1 MKLMDLSTIRSNL
14 VENRNNTNIF
24 NNDIQKTIP
33 DSLPIKPVEI
43 DWEYKNSSLNKTFY
57 FSKPQTMKL
66 FVEKL
71 IIKME
76 KMYHHCFFS
85 VYEYEVKTCLTT
97 KHLNDV
103 STQDKI
109 LSQYLDEIYFE
120 IEGADI
126 EISSI
131 SGVL

>member
-1 MKLMDLSTIRSNL
+1 MRLMDLQTIRSNL
-14 VENRNNTNIF
+14 VENKNNTNIF
-24 NNDIQKTIP
+24 NSDIQKTVP
-33 DSLPIKPVEI
+33 ETLPIKPVEV
-43 DWEYKNSSLNKTFY
+43 DWEYLNGSLNKTFY

-85 VYEYEVKTCLTT
+85 VYEYDVKICLTT
-97 KHLNDV
+97 KHLGDV
-103 STQDKI
+103 SRQDTI
-109 LSQYLDEIYFE
+109 LSKYLDEIYFD

-126 EISSI
+126 TITDIE
-131 SGVL
+131 GM

>member
-1 MKLMDLSTIRSNL
+1 MRLMDLQTIRSNL
-14 VENRNNTNIF
+14 VENKNNTNMF
-24 NNDIQKTIP
+24 NSNVQKTIP

-43 DWEYKNSSLNKTFY
+43 DWIYHNNSLNKTFY

-85 VYEYEVKTCLTT
+85 VYEYEVNISLTT
-97 KHLNDV
+97 KHLSDV
-103 STQDKI
+103 SRQDTI
-109 LSQYLDEIYFE
+109 LSQYLDEIYFD
-120 IEGADI
+120 IEGA
-126 EISSI
+126 EITI
-131 SGVL
+131 DNIQGE

>member
-14 VENRNNTNIF
+14 VENKNNMNVFMVKGNNT
-24 NNDIQKTIP
+24 IP
-33 DSLPIKPVEI
+33 NELPIKPVEI
-43 DWEYKNSSLNKTFY
+43 DWEYYDGSLNKTFY

-76 KMYHHCFFS
+76 KMYHHCRFS
-85 VYEYEVKTCLTT
+85 VYEYDVNICLTT
-97 KHLNDV
+97 KHLGDV
-103 STQDKI
+103 SSQDKI
-109 LSQYLDEIYFE
+109 LSKYLDEIYFD

-126 EISSI
+126 TITNI
-131 SGVL
+131 SGA